1 MNEEHISKAIRDQF
15 KFKLANLSGKTLRVA
30 IIPAYLQKIGIK
42 TTDVEVVVNV
52 TADDDGELKIERQKF
67 VKLEGI
73 SYSSPE
79 LLVNKGY
86 PVDVVLADETV
97 LIREDRDGKEEVV
110 MSASDP
116 SVRIEDFLNYIKT
129 NPTPLK
135 GMTII
140 ASDKMAFETSMKV
153 AKLNP
158 FGREKEEQID
168 LGRFFNKFQ
177 NQDDRIDV
185 SFTGS
190 ELELSDDLLWTVN
203 VPAGVTMDFSLYF

>member
-1 MNEEHISKAIRDQF
+1 MNEEHISKAIRNQF
-15 KFKLANLSGKTLRVA
+15 KFKLENKSGKTVRVA
-30 IIPAYLQKIGIK
+30 LIPAYLQKMNAITEDKDVVIDVYEDGKVTKEKIAIVKGI
-42 TTDVEVVVNV
+42 T
-52 TADDDGELKIERQKF
+52 
-67 VKLEGI
+67 
-73 SYSSPE
+73 YSSPE

-97 LIREDRDGKEEVV
+97 AFDDKNALV

-116 SVRIEDFLNYIKT
+116 SVKIEDFLNYIKT

>member
-1 MNEEHISKAIRDQF
+1 MNEEHISKAIRNQF
-15 KFKLANLSGKTLRVA
+15 KFKLANDADKTVRVA
-30 IIPAYLQKIGIK
+30 LIPAYLRKMNVVTEEK
-42 TTDVEVVVNV
+42 EVVVRVDN
-52 TADDDGELKIERQKF
+52 DGKGITEEITILK
-67 VKLEGI
+67 GI
-73 SYSSPE
+73 TYSSPE

-97 LIREDRDGKEEVV
+97 AFDNKNFA

-177 NQDDRIDV
+177 NQDDRIDI

>member
-1 MNEEHISKAIRDQF
+1 MNEEHISKAIRNQF
-15 KFKLANLSGKTLRVA
+15 KFKLENKSGKTVRVA
-30 IIPAYLQKIGIK
+30 LIPAYLQKMNVITEEK
-42 TTDVEVVVNV
+42 EVVIGEDGNGDLKKEKIKIIKSV
-52 TADDDGELKIERQKF
+52 T
-67 VKLEGI
+67 
-73 SYSSPE
+73 YSSPE

-97 LIREDRDGKEEVV
+97 AFNDPTRTLT

-116 SVRIEDFLNYIKT
+116 SVKIEDFLNYIKT

>member
-1 MNEEHISKAIRDQF
+1 M
-15 KFKLANLSGKTLRVA
+15 
-30 IIPAYLQKIGIK
+30 
-42 TTDVEVVVNV
+42 
-52 TADDDGELKIERQKF
+52 
-67 VKLEGI
+67 
-73 SYSSPE
+73 
-79 LLVNKGY
+79 NKGY

-97 LIREDRDGKEEVV
+97 AFDGKNLV

-158 FGREKEEQID
+158 FGKEKEEQID
-168 LGRFFNKFQ
+168 LGKFFNKFQ

>member
-1 MNEEHISKAIRDQF
+1 MNEEHISKAIRNQF
-15 KFKLANLSGKTLRVA
+15 KFKLENESGKTVRVA
-30 IIPAYLQKIGIK
+30 LIPAYLQKMNVITEDKDVVISKEANGDLKTEKIAIVKGI
-42 TTDVEVVVNV
+42 T
-52 TADDDGELKIERQKF
+52 
-67 VKLEGI
+67 
-73 SYSSPE
+73 YSSPE

-97 LIREDRDGKEEVV
+97 AFDDPTKTLI

-116 SVRIEDFLNYIKT
+116 SVKIEDFLNYIKT

-135 GMTII
+135 GITII
-140 ASDKMAFETSMKV
+140 ASNKMAFETSMKV

>member
-1 MNEEHISKAIRDQF
+1 MNEEHISKAIRNQF
-15 KFKLANLSGKTLRVA
+15 KFKLENGTGKTVRVA
-30 IIPAYLQKIGIK
+30 LIPAYLQKMNVITEEK
-42 TTDVEVVVNV
+42 EVVIGEDGNGDLKKENIKIIKSV
-52 TADDDGELKIERQKF
+52 T
-67 VKLEGI
+67 
-73 SYSSPE
+73 YSSPA

-97 LIREDRDGKEEVV
+97 AFDDPDKTLV

-116 SVRIEDFLNYIKT
+116 SVKIEDFLNYIKT

>member
-1 MNEEHISKAIRDQF
+1 MNEEHISKAIRNQF
-15 KFKLANLSGKTLRVA
+15 KFKLVNRTGKTVRVA
-30 IIPAYLQKIGIK
+30 LIPAYLQKMNVITEEK
-42 TTDVEVVVNV
+42 EVVVDV
-52 TADDDGELKIERQKF
+52 DVEEKVVEKKEVKIIKS
-67 VKLEGI
+67 I
-73 SYSSPE
+73 TYSSPE

-97 LIREDRDGKEEVV
+97 AVFGDPTKTLI

-116 SVRIEDFLNYIKT
+116 SVKIEDFLNYIKT

-135 GMTII
+135 GLTII

-190 ELELSDDLLWTVN
+190 ELELSDDLLWIVN
-203 VPAGVTMDFSLYF
+203 VPNSVTMDFSLYF

>member
-1 MNEEHISKAIRDQF
+1 MNEEHISKAIRNQF
-15 KFKLANLSGKTLRVA
+15 KFKIVNDAGETVRVA
-30 IIPAYLQKIGIK
+30 LIPAYLQKMNV
-42 TTDVEVVVNV
+42 TTEEKEVVVDV
-52 TADDDGELKIERQKF
+52 DVDGKVVKKEEVKIIKS
-67 VKLEGI
+67 I
-73 SYSSPE
+73 TYSSPE

-97 LIREDRDGKEEVV
+97 AFDDPDKTLT

-116 SVRIEDFLNYIKT
+116 SVKIEDFLNYIKT

-177 NQDDRIDV
+177 NQDDRIDI

>member
-1 MNEEHISKAIRDQF
+1 MNEEHISKAIRNQF
-15 KFKLANLSGKTLRVA
+15 KFKLANGTGKTVRVA
-30 IIPAYLQKIGIK
+30 LIPAYLQKMNAK
-42 TTDVEVVVNV
+42 VTELKVVVGAELNN
-52 TADDDGELKIERQKF
+52 GELKLKF
-67 VKLEGI
+67 DEIVKLEAI
-73 SYSSPE
+73 TYSSPE

-97 LIREDRDGKEEVV
+97 EFDGKTFV

-116 SVRIEDFLNYIKT
+116 SVKIEDFLNYIKT

-135 GMTII
+135 GVSII

-185 SFTGS
+185 SFIGS

>member
-1 MNEEHISKAIRDQF
+1 MNEEHISKAIRNQF
-15 KFKLANLSGKTLRVA
+15 KFKLENKSGKTVRVA
-30 IIPAYLQKIGIK
+30 LIPAYLQKIDAITENK
-42 TTDVEVVVNV
+42 EVVVSVDFAKSEVKKEEV
-52 TADDDGELKIERQKF
+52 TIIKSVTF
-67 VKLEGI
+67 
-73 SYSSPE
+73 SSPL

-97 LIREDRDGKEEVV
+97 VIGVGDKISDTLA

-177 NQDDRIDV
+177 NQDDRIDI

-203 VPAGVTMDFSLYF
+203 VPAGVIMDFSLYF

>member
-1 MNEEHISKAIRDQF
+1 MNEEHISKAIRNQF
-15 KFKLANLSGKTLRVA
+15 KFKLANDADETVRVA
-30 IIPAYLQKIGIK
+30 LIPAYLRKMNVVTEEK
-42 TTDVEVVVNV
+42 EVVVKVDN
-52 TADDDGELKIERQKF
+52 DGKGITEEITILK
-67 VKLEGI
+67 GI
-73 SYSSPE
+73 TYSSPE

-97 LIREDRDGKEEVV
+97 AFDNKNFA

-116 SVRIEDFLNYIKT
+116 SVRIEDFLDYIKT

-177 NQDDRIDV
+177 NQDDRIDI

>member
-1 MNEEHISKAIRDQF
+1 MNEEHISKAIRNQF
-15 KFKLANLSGKTLRVA
+15 KFKLENGASKTVRVA
-30 IIPAYLQKIGIK
+30 LIPAYLQKMNVKTRIVDVVIGI
-42 TTDVEVVVNV
+42 DG
-52 TADDDGELKIERQKF
+52 DGEPETSVIEMP
-67 VKLEGI
+67 VGVT
-73 SYSSPE
+73 YSNPE

-86 PVDVVLADETV
+86 PVDVVLADEAV
-97 LIREDRDGKEEVV
+97 RVGDGMNDVIV

-129 NPTPLK
+129 NPIPLK

-203 VPAGVTMDFSLYF
+203 VPTGVTMDFSLYF

>member
-1 MNEEHISKAIRDQF
+1 MNEEHISKAIRNQF
-15 KFKLANLSGKTLRVA
+15 KFKIENKTDKVRRVA
-30 IIPAYLQKIGIK
+30 IIPAYLQKMNAITETK
-42 TTDVEVVVNV
+42 EVVV
-52 TADDDGELKIERQKF
+52 AIDSDGKAETEEIAI
-67 VKLEGI
+67 VKGI

-97 LIREDRDGKEEVV
+97 VFDDPTKTLT

-129 NPTPLK
+129 NPTPLN
-135 GMTII
+135 GITII

>member
-1 MNEEHISKAIRDQF
+1 MNEEHISKAIRNQF
-15 KFKLANLSGKTLRVA
+15 KFKLTNTSKTTIRVA
-30 IIPAYLQKIGIK
+30 LIPAYLQKIGVK
-42 TTDVEVVVNV
+42 TSKIDVVVKV
-52 TADDDGELKIERQKF
+52 EADGTAKTEKITI
-67 VKLEGI
+67 LEGI
-73 SYSSPE
+73 TYSSPE

-86 PVDVVLADETV
+86 PVDAVLADETV
-97 LIREDRDGKEEVV
+97 AINDGSIV
-110 MSASDP
+110 MLASDP
-116 SVRIEDFLNYIKT
+116 SVKIEDFLNYIKT

-135 GMTII
+135 GLSIV
-140 ASDKMAFETSMKV
+140 ASNKMAFETSMKV

-203 VPAGVTMDFSLYF
+203 VPANVAMDFSLYF

>member
-1 MNEEHISKAIRDQF
+1 MNEEHISKAIRNQF
-15 KFKLANLSGKTLRVA
+15 KFKLANNSEKTVRVA
-30 IIPAYLQKIGIK
+30 LIPAYLQKMTIKTRIVDVVIGIDEDGK
-42 TTDVEVVVNV
+42 PEYSAVEMPVGV
-52 TADDDGELKIERQKF
+52 T
-67 VKLEGI
+67 
-73 SYSSPE
+73 YSNPE

-86 PVDVVLADETV
+86 PVDAVLADETV
-97 LIREDRDGKEEVV
+97 KVGLNATDTIA

>member
-1 MNEEHISKAIRDQF
+1 MNEEHISKAIRNQF
-15 KFKLANLSGKTLRVA
+15 KFKLANGTGKTVRVA
-30 IIPAYLQKIGIK
+30 LIPAYLQKMNAK
-42 TTDVEVVVNV
+42 VTELKVVVGAELNN
-52 TADDDGELKIERQKF
+52 GELKLKF
-67 VKLEGI
+67 DEIVKLEAI
-73 SYSSPE
+73 TYSSPE

-97 LIREDRDGKEEVV
+97 EFDGKTFV

-116 SVRIEDFLNYIKT
+116 SVKIEDFLNYIKT

-135 GMTII
+135 GVSII

-177 NQDDRIDV
+177 NQDDRIDI

-190 ELELSDDLLWTVN
+190 ELEISDDLLWTVN
-203 VPAGVTMDFSLYF
+203 VPAGVAMDFSLYF

>member
-1 MNEEHISKAIRDQF
+1 MNEEHISKAIRNQF
-15 KFKLANLSGKTLRVA
+15 KFKLANESGKTIRVA
-30 IIPAYLQKIGIK
+30 LIPAYLQKIK
-42 TTDVEVVVNV
+42 AEATKLDVVVDV
-52 TADDDGELKIERQKF
+52 KEDGEIVTEEIT
-67 VKLEGI
+67 KLQGI
-73 SYSSPE
+73 TYSSPE

-97 LIREDRDGKEEVV
+97 EIDDGKNGKIV

-135 GMTII
+135 GLSII

-203 VPAGVTMDFSLYF
+203 VPAKVTMDFSLYF

>member
-1 MNEEHISKAIRDQF
+1 MNEEHISKAIRNQF
-15 KFKLANLSGKTLRVA
+15 KFKLANDADKTVRVA
-30 IIPAYLQKIGIK
+30 LIPAYLRKMNVTKRDI
-42 TTDVEVVVNV
+42 EVVVDI
-52 TADDDGELKIERQKF
+52 DDDGKAITEKIAIF
-67 VKLEGI
+67 EGI
-73 SYSSPE
+73 TYSSPE

-97 LIREDRDGKEEVV
+97 KVDNKNFA

-116 SVRIEDFLNYIKT
+116 SVRIEDFLDYIKT

-177 NQDDRIDV
+177 NQDDRIDI

>member
-1 MNEEHISKAIRDQF
+1 MNEEHISKAIRNQF
-15 KFKLANLSGKTLRVA
+15 KFKLANSAGKTVRVA
-30 IIPAYLQKIGIK
+30 LIPAYLRKLDIIK
-42 TTDVEVVVNV
+42 RDIVVVV
-52 TADDDGELKIERQKF
+52 GIDDDGK
-67 VKLEGI
+67 GI
-73 SYSSPE
+73 TEEIRIITGLTFSSPE

-97 LIREDRDGKEEVV
+97 KVGLGATDIIA

-116 SVRIEDFLNYIKT
+116 SVRIEDFLDYIKT

-177 NQDDRIDV
+177 NQDDRIDI

>member
-1 MNEEHISKAIRDQF
+1 MNEEHISKAIRNQF
-15 KFKLANLSGKTLRVA
+15 KFKIVNDAGETVRVA
-30 IIPAYLQKIGIK
+30 LIPAYLQKMNAVTEEK
-42 TTDVEVVVNV
+42 EVVVGK
-52 TADDDGELKIERQKF
+52 DEDGNLITEKIAIPKS
-67 VKLEGI
+67 L

-86 PVDVVLADETV
+86 PVDVVLCDETFV
-97 LIREDRDGKEEVV
+97 TDEGTLV

-177 NQDDRIDV
+177 NQDDRIDI

>member
-1 MNEEHISKAIRDQF
+1 MNEEHISKAIRNQF
-15 KFKLANLSGKTLRVA
+15 KFKIENGAERTIRVA
-30 IIPAYLQKIGIK
+30 LIPAYLRKMNVTK
-42 TTDVEVVVNV
+42 ETKEVVVGI
-52 TADDDGELKIERQKF
+52 DDDGKAVTEEIRIITGVIF
-67 VKLEGI
+67 
-73 SYSSPE
+73 SSPE

-86 PVDVVLADETV
+86 PVDVVLADEIV
-97 LIREDRDGKEEVV
+97 KVGSGASDIIA

-116 SVRIEDFLNYIKT
+116 SVRIEDFLDYIKT

-177 NQDDRIDV
+177 NQDDRIDI

>member
-1 MNEEHISKAIRDQF
+1 MNEEHISKAIRNQF
-15 KFKLANLSGKTLRVA
+15 KFKLVNDAGKTVRVA
-30 IIPAYLQKIGIK
+30 LIPAYLQKMNGK
-42 TTDVEVVVNV
+42 TEKKEVVVGI
-52 TADDDGELKIERQKF
+52 DDNGKAITEEIAILK
-67 VKLEGI
+67 GI
-73 SYSSPE
+73 TYSSPE

-97 LIREDRDGKEEVV
+97 KVGLGATDTIA

>member
-1 MNEEHISKAIRDQF
+1 MNEEHISKAIRNQF
-15 KFKLANLSGKTLRVA
+15 KFKLANNTEKTVRVA
-30 IIPAYLQKIGIK
+30 LIPAYLQKMNAITEDKDVVINVGEDGKVMKEKIAIVKGI
-42 TTDVEVVVNV
+42 T
-52 TADDDGELKIERQKF
+52 
-67 VKLEGI
+67 
-73 SYSSPE
+73 YSSPE

-97 LIREDRDGKEEVV
+97 VFDKGTLA

>member
-1 MNEEHISKAIRDQF
+1 
-15 KFKLANLSGKTLRVA
+15 
-30 IIPAYLQKIGIK
+30 
-42 TTDVEVVVNV
+42 
-52 TADDDGELKIERQKF
+52 
-67 VKLEGI
+67 
-73 SYSSPE
+73 
-79 LLVNKGY
+79 
-86 PVDVVLADETV
+86 VLADETV
-97 LIREDRDGKEEVV
+97 LIDGKNFV

-116 SVRIEDFLNYIKT
+116 SVKIEDFLNYIKT

-135 GMTII
+135 GLSII

-158 FGREKEEQID
+158 FSREKEEQID

-185 SFTGS
+185 SFAGS

>member
-1 MNEEHISKAIRDQF
+1 MNEEHISKAIRNQF
-15 KFKLANLSGKTLRVA
+15 KFKLENTLERTIRVA
-30 IIPAYLQKIGIK
+30 LIPAYLQKMNAITEEK
-42 TTDVEVVVNV
+42 EVVVEV
-52 TADDDGELKIERQKF
+52 DGDGKAITEEIKI
-67 VKLEGI
+67 VKGI

-86 PVDVVLADETV
+86 PVDVVLADETFV
-97 LIREDRDGKEEVV
+97 LDDPTKTFI

-140 ASDKMAFETSMKV
+140 ASNKMAFETSMKV

>member
-1 MNEEHISKAIRDQF
+1 MNEEHISKAIRNQF
-15 KFKLANLSGKTLRVA
+15 KFKLANSTDKTVRVA
-30 IIPAYLQKIGIK
+30 LIPAYLQKMNIITEEK
-42 TTDVEVVVNV
+42 EVVIGEDGDGDLKTEKIAIVKGV
-52 TADDDGELKIERQKF
+52 T
-67 VKLEGI
+67 
-73 SYSSPE
+73 YSSPE

-97 LIREDRDGKEEVV
+97 VFDNRNFA

-116 SVRIEDFLNYIKT
+116 SVKIEDFLDYIKT

>member
-1 MNEEHISKAIRDQF
+1 MNEEHISKAIRNQF
-15 KFKLANLSGKTLRVA
+15 KFKLVNHTEKTVRVA
-30 IIPAYLQKIGIK
+30 LIPAYLQKMNVITEK
-42 TTDVEVVVNV
+42 KDVVVEVDN
-52 TADDDGELKIERQKF
+52 DGNAITEEITILK
-67 VKLEGI
+67 GI
-73 SYSSPE
+73 TYSSPE

-97 LIREDRDGKEEVV
+97 AFDSPFKTLI

-116 SVRIEDFLNYIKT
+116 SVKIEDFLNYIKT

-177 NQDDRIDV
+177 NQNDRIDI

-203 VPAGVTMDFSLYF
+203 VPAGVAMDFSLYF

>member
-1 MNEEHISKAIRDQF
+1 MNEEHISKAIRNQF
-15 KFKLANLSGKTLRVA
+15 KFKIENNAGKTVRVA
-30 IIPAYLQKIGIK
+30 LIPAYLQKWNAITENK
-42 TTDVEVVVNV
+42 EVVVGVDFAKSEVKKEEVAIVKGV
-52 TADDDGELKIERQKF
+52 TYA
-67 VKLEGI
+67 
-73 SYSSPE
+73 SPE

-97 LIREDRDGKEEVV
+97 VIGDKATLV

-177 NQDDRIDV
+177 NQDDRIDI

-203 VPAGVTMDFSLYF
+203 VPAGVIMDFSLYF

>member
-1 MNEEHISKAIRDQF
+1 MNEEHISKAIRNQF
-15 KFKLANLSGKTLRVA
+15 KFKLENNSNEVVRVA
-30 IIPAYLQKIGIK
+30 LIPAYLQKMK
-42 TTDVEVVVNV
+42 LRTTLYEVVIGEEADGTLITEEITLITGV
-52 TADDDGELKIERQKF
+52 T
-67 VKLEGI
+67 
-73 SYSSPE
+73 YSSPE

-86 PVDVVLADETV
+86 PVDVVLADESV
-97 LIREDRDGKEEVV
+97 KVSGSDII

-116 SVRIEDFLNYIKT
+116 SVRIEDFLSYIKT

-177 NQDDRIDV
+177 NQDDRIDI

>member
-1 MNEEHISKAIRDQF
+1 MNEEHISKAIRNQF
-15 KFKLANLSGKTLRVA
+15 KFKLANGTGKTVRVA
-30 IIPAYLQKIGIK
+30 LIPAYLQKMNAK
-42 TTDVEVVVNV
+42 VTELKVVVGAELNN
-52 TADDDGELKIERQKF
+52 GELKLKF
-67 VKLEGI
+67 DEIVKLEAI
-73 SYSSPE
+73 TYSSPE

-97 LIREDRDGKEEVV
+97 EFDGKTFV

-116 SVRIEDFLNYIKT
+116 SVKIEDFLNYIKT

-135 GMTII
+135 GVSII

-177 NQDDRIDV
+177 NQDDRIDI

-190 ELELSDDLLWTVN
+190 ELEISDDLLWTVN

>member
-1 MNEEHISKAIRDQF
+1 MNEEHISKAIRNQF
-15 KFKLANLSGKTLRVA
+15 KFKLVNNTNKTVRVA
-30 IIPAYLQKIGIK
+30 LIPAYLQKMNVITK
-42 TTDVEVVVNV
+42 NVEVVISV
-52 TADDDGELKIERQKF
+52 DDDGKVITDEIK
-67 VKLEGI
+67 VI
-73 SYSSPE
+73 SGVTYASPE

-86 PVDVVLADETV
+86 PVDVVLADETFAYNEGT
-97 LIREDRDGKEEVV
+97 LT

-116 SVRIEDFLNYIKT
+116 SVRIEDFLNFIKT

-203 VPAGVTMDFSLYF
+203 VPNGVTMDFSLYF

>member
-1 MNEEHISKAIRDQF
+1 MNEEHISKAIRNQF
-15 KFKLANLSGKTLRVA
+15 KFKIENGIGKTVRVA
-30 IIPAYLQKIGIK
+30 LIPAYLQKMNVKTEKKEFVVDVDEDGKVITEEIAIIRGI
-42 TTDVEVVVNV
+42 T
-52 TADDDGELKIERQKF
+52 
-67 VKLEGI
+67 
-73 SYSSPE
+73 YSSPE

-97 LIREDRDGKEEVV
+97 AFDNPSKTLT

-116 SVRIEDFLNYIKT
+116 SVKIEDFLNYIKT

-135 GMTII
+135 GITII
-140 ASDKMAFETSMKV
+140 ASNKMAFETSMKV

>member
-1 MNEEHISKAIRDQF
+1 MNEEHISKAIRNQF
-15 KFKLANLSGKTLRVA
+15 KFKIENNLNKTVRVA
-30 IIPAYLQKIGIK
+30 LIPAYLQKMNAITETK
-42 TTDVEVVVNV
+42 EVVVGI
-52 TADDDGELKIERQKF
+52 DDDGEAITEEI
-67 VKLEGI
+67 KLI
-73 SYSSPE
+73 KSVHYASPE

-97 LIREDRDGKEEVV
+97 KVGLNATDTIV

-177 NQDDRIDV
+177 NQDDRIDI

>member
-1 MNEEHISKAIRDQF
+1 M
-15 KFKLANLSGKTLRVA
+15 
-30 IIPAYLQKIGIK
+30 
-42 TTDVEVVVNV
+42 
-52 TADDDGELKIERQKF
+52 
-67 VKLEGI
+67 
-73 SYSSPE
+73 
-79 LLVNKGY
+79 NKGY

-97 LIREDRDGKEEVV
+97 AFNDPTRTLT

-116 SVRIEDFLNYIKT
+116 SVKIEDFLNYIKT

>member
-1 MNEEHISKAIRDQF
+1 MNEEHISKAIRNQF
-15 KFKLANLSGKTLRVA
+15 KFKLENKSGKTVRVA
-30 IIPAYLQKIGIK
+30 LIPAYLQKINAITEEK
-42 TTDVEVVVNV
+42 EVVVAV
-52 TADDDGELKIERQKF
+52 GSDREVETEKITI
-67 VKLEGI
+67 VKSI
-73 SYSSPE
+73 TYSSPE

-97 LIREDRDGKEEVV
+97 VFDDKNFV

-190 ELELSDDLLWTVN
+190 ELEISDDLLWTVN

>member
-1 MNEEHISKAIRDQF
+1 MNEEHISKAIRNQF
-15 KFKLANLSGKTLRVA
+15 KFKLVNGTGKTVRVA
-30 IIPAYLQKIGIK
+30 LIPAYLQKMNVITEEK
-42 TTDVEVVVNV
+42 EVVVDIDN
-52 TADDDGELKIERQKF
+52 DGKAITEEITILK
-67 VKLEGI
+67 GI
-73 SYSSPE
+73 TYSSPE

-86 PVDVVLADETV
+86 PVDFVLADETV
-97 LIREDRDGKEEVV
+97 AFDDKNFA

-135 GMTII
+135 GLTII
-140 ASDKMAFETSMKV
+140 ASNKMAFETSMKV